1 MQAVC
6 RRRRHCCCNFLSAR
20 SPSFRP
26 PFTAIHTSNQ
36 ITRPLHISCS
46 SLAPLFARLYA
57 YLVPAA
63 AASAALISPRNSALS
78 PICQRA
84 RSRRTRQERG
94 PGGRLLGPRIEKESG
109 EEASGGR
116 AASKAK
122 RGGLVPYMLKSSSS
136 RRRYM
141 RHPASRV
148 PISIPSQQA
157 GEHGVFSHVQIL
169 DAR

>member
-1 MQAVC
+1 ML
-6 RRRRHCCCNFLSAR
+6 LSL
-20 SPSFRP
+20 
-26 PFTAIHTSNQ
+26 
-36 ITRPLHISCS
+36 PL
-46 SLAPLFARLYA
+46 LFARLYA

-63 AASAALISPRNSALS
+63 ASAALVSPRNSALS

-84 RSRRTRQERG
+84 RGRRTRQERG
-94 PGGRLLGPRIEKESG
+94 RGEGRLLGPRIEKESG

-136 RRRYM
+136 RRRYV